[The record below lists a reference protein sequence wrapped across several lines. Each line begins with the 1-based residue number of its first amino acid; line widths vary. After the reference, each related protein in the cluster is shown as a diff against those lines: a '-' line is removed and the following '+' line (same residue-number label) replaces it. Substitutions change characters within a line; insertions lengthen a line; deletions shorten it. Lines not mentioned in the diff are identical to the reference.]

1 MSKTGQFSS
10 KSPYICQ
17 KLLIILYF
25 NAHLNGF
32 FLCRVFYMSLRFI
45 YIVIFALLGIMQT
58 SATYKRQFFF
68 MPSNYKSEIT
78 HIAADD
84 LGYIWISTDEGL
96 VRYDGFSYLRIEHRQ
111 GDTLSLPNNGCKKV
125 LIDSRKN
132 FWVGTSTGLALFDP
146 RTYVCHYVPVD
157 SGEVAIIDL
166 EEDADHTLWL
176 LSYDAIYHFYP
187 ETKKVEAFR
196 GDWGIRFA
204 VTDTELWVTSET
216 KGLTVIDK
224 KTGKAEKV
232 GGLSNDLFRVFK
244 TSTGKMFLGSLN
256 NGLYILNQD
265 RKVVKHYLAKKDGAL
280 FSSNCICSFAEDE
293 KGNVWVGNL
302 NGNLTIYNLNTMSFV
317 PSRLI
322 FPEGVN
328 DNHLTVSSILCDA
341 SNNIWVGTYRYWFY
355 KSSASHQV
363 FTYHRLSD
371 GSPVSSFLYR
381 QGKPLLVASD
391 GGGIFTFDAEKNY
404 SLQQAF
410 TNNKD
415 LCAASIRKTESGN
428 EAYIASWGSGIF
440 KTEANSLKPVFNNRL
455 PSFKLQDVLPTD
467 SGMWVAID
475 EYGVLFLKNNGRI
488 LGRGFP
494 NSAAFSSMPHYP
506 HHLFV
511 GRNGNLWISTSN
523 GLCVWNGVKLRKY
536 FVPEAN
542 SNDDIMAVED
552 MKKRVWFLNK
562 THGLCC
568 LDTQTDSIAFFS
580 QRYGLPIGLK
590 ALAVDHKGYLWI
602 TSSDH
607 LYCIDLETED
617 IRNFDISSQLG
628 IDVFHPRSLT
638 VCPDGMLYAGSSSG
652 FLAVQTNDILPPV
665 EKSVVLSSFSLFG
678 EVQKPGE
685 SDILTEDISLCGKL
699 ELSHVQNLFSFSF
712 VCPNYSGPDQI
723 EFYYRLTGLSK
734 SWVKADGHS
743 ASFSSLP
750 AGTYK
755 LEVKAMA
762 GNHLLGT
769 LAKPF
774 TLVVRPAWWNTWW
787 FRTLLLLLVTGVV
800 FLFVSYRIRFLK
812 QQQLVLEQQVASRT
826 RQLADRNEEILK
838 QNKDIESK
846 NAELDNALSTKDKII
861 SVMAH
866 DLRNPLSVITGML
879 GLLQSNNEVSKSPVL
894 AKQIDTAS
902 NAANILQGQMENLLQ
917 WARLRSSS
925 IVFSPTEVFL
935 AYAVKGAITLL
946 QDVARQKGVCI
957 EVNDSSTHAAIA
969 DERMVAT
976 IVRNLLANAIKFS
989 YANAKVEVEISETDD
1004 LVLLKVRDHGMGI
1017 APELLDSLFADSKAK
1032 SLASTNG
1039 TAGEEG
1045 SGLGLRI
1052 CYDFATRCK
1061 GNLSVESTEGLGSVF
1076 TLALPKCA
1084 LEKSAEKQ
1092 TDVVGEAVP
1101 DNLEQPVVPVKEEA
1115 EKKSILFVDD
1125 DANLLGYLTAIFQG
1139 EFVVETAS
1147 NGEEG
1152 LQAARKSLP
1161 DIIISDLMMPRM
1173 NGKEFC
1179 EQIKK
1184 DSLTRH
1190 IPVLLLTASDS
1201 DVTHVESLTVGADDY
1216 ILKPFHRD
1224 ILIAKVKSVLHNKE
1238 LQMQYFREQV
1248 FAIKPDEVATSS
1260 PEAEFINKA
1269 TQVVKEHVADSDFT
1283 AEVFASELAISRVQ
1297 LFRKFKAVMAT
1308 SPSDFVRQYRLVY
1321 AEQLL
1326 AAGNSSVADV
1336 AYACGFSDPKYFSS
1350 CFSARYGVS
1359 PSQYA
1364 KNK

>member
-1 MSKTGQFSS
+1 
-10 KSPYICQ
+10 
-17 KLLIILYF
+17 
-25 NAHLNGF
+25 
-32 FLCRVFYMSLRFI
+32 MSLRSI
-45 YIVIFALLGIMQT
+45 CIVLLVFLGCLQS

-96 VRYDGFSYLRIEHRQ
+96 VRYDGFSYLRIQHRQ
-111 GDTLSLPNNGCKKV
+111 GDSLSLPNNGCKKV

-132 FWVGTSTGLALFDP
+132 FWVGTSAGLALFDP
-146 RTYVCHYVPVD
+146 RTYLCHSVSLD
-157 SGEVAIIDL
+157 TAKVAIVDMA
-166 EEDADHTLWL
+166 EDSDHTLWL
-176 LSYDAIYHFYP
+176 LGYDAIYHYFP
-187 ETKKVEAFR
+187 DTKKTDVIK
-196 GDWGIRFA
+196 GKWGIRFIA
-204 VTDTELWVTSET
+204 TDTDLWVTSET
-216 KGLTVIDK
+216 KGLSIIDK
-224 KTGKAEKV
+224 KTKKAEKFTGV
-232 GGLSNDLFRVFK
+232 SNDLFRVFQ
-244 TSTGKMFLGSLN
+244 SSSGQIYVGSHN
-256 NGLYILNQD
+256 NGLYIISPEK
-265 RKVVKHYLAKKDGAL
+265 KVLKHYMAGQAGVL
-280 FSSNCICSFAEDE
+280 FSSNNICSFAEDE
-293 KGNVWVGNL
+293 NGNIWVGNL
-302 NGNLTIYNLNTMSFV
+302 NGNLTVYNPKTMAFV

-341 SNNIWVGTYRYWFY
+341 SHNIWVGTYRYWFY
-355 KSSASHQV
+355 KSAACNKV

-371 GSPVSSFLYR
+371 GSPVSAFLYR
-381 QGKPLLVASD
+381 EGKPLMVASD

-410 TNNKD
+410 VNNKN
-415 LCAASIRKTESGN
+415 LCVAAIRGFQSGK
-428 EAYIASWGSGIF
+428 EAYVASWGSGIF
-440 KTEANSLKPVFNNRL
+440 KTAANSLTPVYNNAL
-455 PSFKLQDVLPTD
+455 PSLKLQDVLPTD
-467 SGMWVAID
+467 SGMWAAVD
-475 EYGVLFLKNNGRI
+475 EHGLLFLKNDGTYMGRKN
-488 LGRGFP
+488 P
-494 NSAAFSSMPHYP
+494 KTPAFAKMPHFP

-511 GRNGNLWISTSN
+511 DHDNRLWVSTSN
-523 GLCVWNGVKLRKY
+523 GLCVWNGVEVRKY

-542 SNDDIMAVED
+542 SNDDIMAAED
-552 MKKRVWFLNK
+552 KNHRIWFLNK
-562 THGLCC
+562 TYGLCR
-568 LDTQTDSIAFFS
+568 LDVASDSISFFS

-590 ALAVDHKGYLWI
+590 ALAIDERGHLWI

-617 IRNFDISSQLG
+617 VRNFDISSQLG
-628 IDVFHPRSLT
+628 FDVFHPRSLE

-652 FLAVQTNDILPPV
+652 FLAVQTREIVPPV

-678 EVQKPGE
+678 EVQNPGE
-685 SDILTEDISLCGKL
+685 SEILSEDISLTEKL
-699 ELSHVQNLFSFSF
+699 VLSHEQNLFSFSF

-723 EFYYRLTGLSK
+723 DFYYRLDGLSK
-734 SWVKADGHS
+734 SWVKSDGHS

-812 QQQLVLEQQVASRT
+812 KQQLALEQQVASRT

-1004 LVLLKVRDHGMGI
+1004 LVLLKVRDHGTGI